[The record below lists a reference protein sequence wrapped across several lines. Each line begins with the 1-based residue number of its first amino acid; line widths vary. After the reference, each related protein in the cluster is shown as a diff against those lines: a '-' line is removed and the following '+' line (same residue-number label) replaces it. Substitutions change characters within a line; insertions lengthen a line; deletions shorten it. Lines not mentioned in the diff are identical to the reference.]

1 MATHVSGVRG
11 TTIIGTETIQKRD
24 VADRIA
30 MLQPEAA
37 PLITF
42 TNALK
47 RKKVANEPKFE
58 WFEDELVG
66 NTVADAS
73 GATTTTS
80 IVVSAADALKL
91 RVGDILAAPNGEA
104 ILLTAFSGTSNTTLT
119 VTRSF
124 GAVTAYSL
132 STADQLV
139 IVGNASD
146 EGASNPEFRSTQRVP
161 CYNYIQIFRDP
172 VQITHTAAA
181 SDVFGTA
188 DDRLYLRKKVAIE
201 HKRSIEQAFL
211 FGDRAE
217 VAGSYGGS
225 RRTTSGLVNLI
236 STNVTAAGGVLTEAE
251 FESFLRTVFR
261 YQPATGNPSKVL
273 FASPVMISALN
284 FWAKNALQ
292 VRSDEKTYGMRIASY
307 RSGHGDLDIVRHWLL
322 GDFNDW
328 TKYSIVIDPSLVT
341 YRFLKGLDTKLH
353 LDIGL
358 KTSEQYLDEYRTHAG
373 LQLELEK
380 AHGMVTGVTGF
391 AA

>member
-1 MATHVSGVRG
+1 MAVVAGVRG

-30 MLQPEAA
+30 QLQPEAA
-37 PLITF
+37 PLVTF

-47 RKKVANEPKFE
+47 KKKPTVEPKFE

-66 NTVADAS
+66 NTVADAA
-73 GATTTTS
+73 GAGTTTS
-80 IVVSAADALKL
+80 IQVSAADALKL
-91 RVGDILAAPNGEA
+91 RVGDILAASSGES

-124 GAVTAYSL
+124 GAVAAQTLVA
-132 STADQLV
+132 TDQLV
-139 IVGNASD
+139 IVGNCAD
-146 EGASNPEFRSTQRVP
+146 EGGSNPTFRSTQRVP
-161 CYNYIQIFRDP
+161 AYNYIQIFRDP
-172 VQITHTAAA
+172 VQITYTA
-181 SDVFGTA
+181 SVSEVFGTP
-188 DDRLYLRKKVAIE
+188 DDRMYLRKKVAIE

-211 FGDRAE
+211 FGDKAE
-217 VAGSYGGS
+217 VAGSNGGS
-225 RRTTSGLVNLI
+225 IRATGGLINLI
-236 STNVTAAGGVLTEAE
+236 TTNVTDANLTLTESE
-251 FESFLRTVFR
+251 FETFLRTVFR

-322 GDFNDW
+322 GDFTDF
-328 TKYSIVIDPSLVT
+328 TKYNFVIDPALVS
-341 YRFLKGLDTKLH
+341 YRFLKGFDTKLYV
-353 LDIGL
+353 DIGL
-358 KTSEQYLDEYRTHAG
+358 KTSEQYLDEYRTHCG

-380 AHGMVTGVTGF
+380 AHGILKNVTGF
-391 AA
+391 AS